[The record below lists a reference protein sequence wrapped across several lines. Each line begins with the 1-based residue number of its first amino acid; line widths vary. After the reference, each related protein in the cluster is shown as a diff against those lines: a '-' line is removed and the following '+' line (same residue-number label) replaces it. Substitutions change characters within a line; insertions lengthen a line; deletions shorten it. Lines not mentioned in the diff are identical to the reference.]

1 MTCNVLHAWGIMSL
15 ISAILALKM
24 YSSIVTLFR
33 LFFSICRLK
42 TGPQEVPASAPF
54 TVVLLLAYTL
64 ISILVSLNLLALDY
78 SIFASLLETTLTVAL
93 TLGILQIRRLENR
106 SMQTLSALAGTGI
119 VISVIELP
127 IIYWLGLARA
137 TGMDTGLPGIFMLLL
152 LVWSLM
158 IMAHILRHALNTH
171 FFIGFLL
178 SLFYYW
184 AYLSV
189 VGTVFRTTTS

>member
-1 MTCNVLHAWGIMSL
+1 
-15 ISAILALKM
+15 M
-24 YSSIVTLFR
+24 YSSIFTLFK
-33 LFFSICRLK
+33 LFFSICRLRI
-42 TGPQEVPASAPF
+42 GPQDIPASAPF

-64 ISILVSLNLLALDY
+64 ISILVSLNLLPLDY

-93 TLGILQIRRLENR
+93 TLGILQLRRLENR

-127 IIYWLGLARA
+127 VIYWLGLARA
-137 TGMDTGLPGIFMLLL
+137 TDMDPSLPGIFMLFLL
-152 LVWSLM
+152 AWSLM
-158 IMAHILRHALNTH
+158 IMAHILRHALNIH
-171 FFIGFLL
+171 FFFGFLL

-189 VGTVFRTTTS
+189 VGTVLRPATS